1 MKFHAFSALTAALFT
16 AGCATLPAPPVATI
30 TPTAPIAAAT
40 SAAAAGQAAAR
51 PPAATPGAAP
61 AAAAGTGATPGGPP
75 TPPLRPFADVIK
87 DAKKIDG
94 LFTLYEKEDKVY
106 LELSPE
112 QLNQLY
118 FLQANVAR
126 GLPDDTALAA
136 FRMIRSHVIS
146 FKRQHNT
153 LQVLA
158 RNFKHV
164 GEANTPIARAVDAI
178 TSDSLLVSVPVL
190 SQPNAERKSFLV
202 EANSIF
208 FADLMNVSAQIENN
222 FRSGY
227 TFDARNSSFTKLR
240 STAQGA
246 SFALN
251 AHYATPRLPT
261 PSLTPSPV
269 PTPQPSPV
277 RSTPDAR
284 SFFIG
289 LHYSLARLPEA
300 PMRTR
305 VADDRIGHFNIQQW
319 QYSNDALPFA
329 RQYVLRR
336 WRLERP
342 EAALAANTMAEPIK
356 PITFWIDRNVP
367 LEYRDAVREGVLE
380 WNKAFEKIGFK
391 NALVVKQQEDND
403 DGDTD
408 DTMRAS
414 IRWFVDYSDGA
425 LAVGPST
432 TDPRTGE
439 ILDADIS
446 IGAGWARL
454 PRRYASDHYY
464 RPTGSKPNAIE
475 ALQTHT
481 HTHGEQCNHGEGMME
496 EATFA
501 LDLLDMRGDVPME
514 GPQALAISKDVV
526 KSVVAHEVGHTLG
539 FRHNFRSSTIYTQA
553 QLSDPEFTKVNGL
566 TGSIMDYVPFN
577 IALKSEPQGAYYGT
591 TIGPYD
597 YWAVEY
603 AYKEFSPAQ
612 EKEGIAAI
620 ANRSAEPYLAY
631 ATDDEISGDGDG
643 MDPDVNQR
651 DLGDDPIAFA
661 KRRLQLTR
669 ELWDTAQ
676 GQTLPVGQ
684 SYSVQRRRVD
694 TGMTLMEQAM
704 SFIVKNVGGV
714 TYLRDHAGTGRAN
727 YTPVSAQRQRD
738 AIQFIADTAF
748 RDDVFTF
755 PAEFMS
761 RLPTDNLDRSGDI
774 NRPGEPPTMISFGER
789 IIRMQRGLMDR
800 MFSDKVA
807 QRILEAPALVKDP
820 NAMLALDEVYTTI
833 ENTVWADATGARDV
847 SPARRALQREHAKR
861 IAAALTRPANAT
873 AAAEARALHRQT
885 AKRLVTKLD
894 QAMRAGRAN
903 AATRAH
909 FDEVRD
915 SLTAALAAQMAR
927 AS

>member
-1 MKFHAFSALTAALFT
+1 MKLHAFTALAAALFA
-16 AGCATLPAPPVATI
+16 AGCATTLTPPVVSS
-30 TPTAPIAAAT
+30 AT
-40 SAAAAGQAAAR
+40 SVSTN
-51 PPAATPGAAP
+51 ATPPSASAAP
-61 AAAAGTGATPGGPP
+61 AAAATAARPAGTSPASPGAAPVSASPSAGNAANAG

-112 QLNQLY
+112 QLGQLF

-126 GLPDDTALAA
+126 GLPEDMALAA
-136 FRMIRSHVIS
+136 FRMLRSHVIT

-153 LQVLA
+153 LQVIA
-158 RNFKHV
+158 RNFRHQ
-164 GEANTPIARAVDAI
+164 GEAGTPLARAVDAI

-190 SQPNAERKSFLV
+190 SQPHAERKSFLV

-208 FADLMNVSAQIENN
+208 FADLMNLSAQIENG

-227 TFDARNSSFTKLR
+227 TFDGRNSNFSKLR
-240 STAQGA
+240 SSAQGT
-246 SFALN
+246 SLALN
-251 AHYATPRLPT
+251 AHFATPRLPT
-261 PSLTPSPV
+261 PPPV
-269 PTPQPSPV
+269 PTPGPQPTPV

-289 LHYSLARLPEA
+289 LHYSLARLPEV

-305 VADDRIGHFNIQQW
+305 VADDRVGHFNIQQW
-319 QYSNDALPFA
+319 HYSNDALPFA
-329 RQYVLRR
+329 RQYVVRR
-336 WRLERP
+336 WRLEKGEGAGP
-342 EAALAANTMAEPIK
+342 LVEPKK

-367 LEYRDAVREGVLE
+367 NDYREAVREGVLE

-391 NALVVKQQEDND
+391 NALVVKQQENND
-403 DGDTD
+403 EDDTD

-432 TDPRTGE
+432 IDPRTGE

-464 RPTGSKPNAIE
+464 RPTGSKPNALVSHHQHDE
-475 ALQTHT
+475 LCT
-481 HTHGEQCNHGEGMME
+481 HGEGMME
-496 EATFA
+496 EASFA
-501 LDLLDMRGDVPME
+501 LDLLDMRGDVPMD

-553 QLSDPEFTKVNGL
+553 QLADPEFTKVNGL

-603 AYKEFSPAQ
+603 AYKEFSPAE
-612 EKEGIAAI
+612 EKEGLAAI

-651 DLGDDPIAFA
+651 DLGNDPIAFA

-669 ELWDTAQ
+669 ELWETAQ
-676 GQTLPVGQ
+676 SQTLPVGT

-704 SFIVKNVGGV
+704 SFIAKNIGGV

-727 YTPVSAQRQRD
+727 YTPIPAQRQRD
-738 AIQFIADTAF
+738 AMQFIADTAF

-755 PAEFMS
+755 PAEFMN
-761 RLPTDNLDRSGDI
+761 RLPLDNLDRTGDI
-774 NRPGEPPTMISFGER
+774 GRPGEPPTSVSFGEP
-789 IIRMQRGLMDR
+789 
-800 MFSDKVA
+800 
-807 QRILEAPALVKDP
+807 E
-820 NAMLALDEVYTTI
+820 
-833 ENTVWADATGARDV
+833 
-847 SPARRALQREHAKR
+847 RE
-861 IAAALTRPANAT
+861 
-873 AAAEARALHRQT
+873 
-885 AKRLVTKLD
+885 
-894 QAMRAGRAN
+894 
-903 AATRAH
+903 
-909 FDEVRD
+909 
-915 SLTAALAAQMAR
+915 
-927 AS
+927 